1 MFRLAEDV
9 EWSPGKAGDWPE
21 SAAALSQEESKKE
34 GKKVSF
40 FSGGGR
46 TAQEEQRDGGGPV
59 SRTFRVCVCVR
70 AIPLANGTCGDDGGN
85 WSRQVN
91 IKVESVNPERR
102 RRRK

>member
-9 EWSPGKAGDWPE
+9 EWSPGKAGNCPE

-40 FSGGGR
+40 FREEDGRHRRSNGTGADQYQEHSG
-46 TAQEEQRDGGGPV
+46 
-59 SRTFRVCVCVR
+59 CVCVR
-70 AIPLANGTCGDDGGN
+70 AIPLANGTCGDGGGN